1 MSEDRWAHV
10 KPVLCEHI
18 TANHVAHE
26 WNDADGL
33 RKKCPGRQDIPFDA
47 YPGHV
52 ESSGQDVYS
61 APLIEV
67 GKTIQR
73 WADNAMFSAAP
84 LDKEEGP
91 KVYLLS
97 MTPDPLGTIA
107 AVNQMYVGKPVR
119 SLADVT
125 DNERREHWQRVIK
138 TRLKAPF
145 EFVKFHFMIEGVTR
159 AFTHQM
165 VRQRT
170 ATFAQESLRFA
181 VVEDDFTSRVA
192 LPPSLAG
199 TTGEMFQER
208 ARIVKK
214 YRQLTRYGDDH
225 GTQVPHPSW
234 TEWQEFTARGSEME
248 RKRYRWDLALEKA
261 QDSYSQMIEDGM
273 PAEDARGLLPT
284 NILTRL
290 HYTTD
295 LRALLEHAG
304 NRLCTQAQF
313 EWRLVWARMIEAI
326 RDYRGIYR
334 ADVSGELGGPPGTT
348 TRTRSSDWQQEEIS
362 KLFKPICYQTGK
374 CEFMSPDDRACSI
387 RARVQV
393 NAEIGR
399 KPEQWAEEYD
409 EVEGNPIMSGF
420 GPQSVVREHTGKP
433 VFIGAIKP
441 VEWLADPTAA
451 RRDGGGHIGR
461 S

>member
-1 MSEDRWAHV
+1 MSEEVQRGTHPSKRRFGAGEEIVRSD
-10 KPVLCEHI
+10 HI
-18 TANHVAHE
+18 ISQE
-26 WNDADGL
+26 
-33 RKKCPGRQDIPFDA
+33 KEPDA
-47 YPGHV
+47 YEPSKAV
-52 ESSGQDVYS
+52 
-61 APLIEV
+61 
-67 GKTIQR
+67 QR

-84 LDKEEGP
+84 LDKAEGP
-91 KVYLLS
+91 QVYLLS

-119 SLADVT
+119 SLSDVT
-125 DNERREHWQRVIK
+125 DEARREHWQRVTK

-170 ATFAQESLRFA
+170 ATYAQESLRFA

-199 TTGEMFQER
+199 TMSVDELAESYEMGVGAPVQNKIVDDYNSGRMSEVQR
-208 ARIVKK
+208 ARLDWE
-214 YRQLTRYGDDH
+214 Q
-225 GTQVPHPSW
+225 
-234 TEWQEFTARGSEME
+234 
-248 RKRYRWDLALEKA
+248 ALEMT
-261 QDSYSQMIEDGM
+261 QDAYNRMIERGI

-326 RDYRGIYR
+326 RDYNPYNVLPMYDNYFNGLDHR
-334 ADVSGELGGPPGTT
+334 DNTQ
-348 TRTRSSDWQQEEIS
+348 WQQEEIS

-387 RARVQV
+387 RARVQT

-409 EVEGNPIMSGF
+409 KVEGNPIMSGF
-420 GPQSVVREHTGKP
+420 SPQSVVREHTGKP

-451 RRDGGGHIGR
+451 RRDGGGHIG
-461 S
+461 

>member
-1 MSEDRWAHV
+1 MSDQEVECTCEYPYEGAPQAGHHPNCDKNQIALGKTEDVR
-10 KPVLCEHI
+10 L
-18 TANHVAHE
+18 
-26 WNDADGL
+26 
-33 RKKCPGRQDIPFDA
+33 DI
-47 YPGHV
+47 YPSHV
-52 ESSGQDVYS
+52 EE
-61 APLIEV
+61 P

-119 SLADVT
+119 SLSDVT
-125 DNERREHWQRVIK
+125 DDERREHWQRVTK

-170 ATFAQESLRFA
+170 ATYAQESLRFA
-181 VVEDDFTSRVA
+181 VVEDSFSSRVA

-199 TTGEMFQER
+199 TTAWDRNITEGSYDEEWNQASEPQR
-208 ARIVKK
+208 ARYLWDHSLAVTQKA
-214 YRQLTRYGDDH
+214 YRDMVEH
-225 GTQVPHPSW
+225 GV
-234 TEWQEFTARGSEME
+234 
-248 RKRYRWDLALEKA
+248 
-261 QDSYSQMIEDGM
+261 

-313 EWRLVWARMIEAI
+313 EWRLVWARMIESI
-326 RDYRGIYR
+326 RDYTWTPDG
-334 ADVSGELGGPPGTT
+334 PGTKLGVAHKET
-348 TRTRSSDWQQEEIS
+348 WQYQEIS

-387 RARVQV
+387 RNRVRA
-393 NAEIGR
+393 NADLGR
-399 KPEQWAEEYD
+399 KSDNWATEYD
-409 EVEGNPIMSGF
+409 NVQGNPIVSGV
-420 GPQSVVREHTGKP
+420 GPQSVIREETGRP
-433 VFIGAIKP
+433 VFIGAIAP

-451 RRDGGGHIGR
+451 RRDGGGHIG
-461 S
+461 